1 MFPRLLLLW
10 VLFAAAPVLSQ
21 ALEAPKTPKDIAAGL
36 AQIGPRS
43 GPEARRKAA
52 GFLVEALRRAGLE
65 QVRTVPVE
73 GSRGLVNVEGV
84 LPGALSGKL
93 ASEIILSAHY
103 DSVHESPGAGDDAS
117 GCGVAIAAAADLR
130 RTPLSHTVRVV
141 LFDGEETGLDG
152 SRGWLQGRPRED
164 KQRVLANLNLEM
176 LGWNGS
182 AGPVI
187 LTFPAQVS
195 GQRSFA
201 PGWLFHSVLRGG
213 EAVGWPFEAVD
224 NRFPFLTQLV
234 MRSAESGYGTD
245 SESFLEEGIPSVT
258 LSDSS
263 LLVLDP
269 AYHEP
274 TDTAARL
281 DGERLDRWTQ
291 AVAAVVRRLD
301 TLPGRPLPE
310 DQYLVFAGRV
320 WLRRDLIWIG
330 FLLWVVLVFRGRP
343 GRWRGTSTAE
353 HGRQMRS
360 YLPGLLFRV
369 LLLASIFLAP
379 VFAVLLFPAAA
390 LALVRPRPVWGRVL
404 WIVLGFL
411 PLFAYL
417 VVFGILA
424 AYEVVVLD
432 AGFKAGAAAAV
443 LIPATLMSYGITVA
457 LRPRPQVPQTLT
469 VDDPSSKV
477 EA

>member
-1 MFPRLLLLW
+1 MPARLLLLC

-21 ALEAPKTPKDIAAGL
+21 ALETPKTPKDIAAGL
-36 AQIGPRS
+36 AQAGPRS
-43 GPEARRKAA
+43 DREARRKAA
-52 GFLVEALRRAGLE
+52 VLLVEALRRAGLE
-65 QVRTVPVE
+65 QVRTVPVP
-73 GSRGLVNVEGV
+73 GSQGLVNVEGV
-84 LPGALSGKL
+84 LPGKTDG
-93 ASEIILSAHY
+93 EIILSAHY
-103 DSVHESPGAGDDAS
+103 DSVPRSPGAGDDAS

-130 RTPLSHTVRVV
+130 RTPLSHTVRVL

-152 SRGWLQGRPRED
+152 SQGWLRGRPREE

-176 LGWNGS
+176 LGWKGS

-187 LTFPAQVS
+187 LTFPAAVLGS
-195 GQRSFA
+195 AGGRRSFA
-201 PGWLFHSVLRGG
+201 PGWLVHSVLRGG
-213 EAVGWPFEAVD
+213 EAVGWPFEVVD
-224 NRFPFLTQLV
+224 NRFPFLAQLV
-234 MRSAESGYGTD
+234 VRSAEVGYGTD
-245 SESFLEEGIPSVT
+245 SESFLEHGIPSVT

-269 AYHEP
+269 AYHQP
-274 TDTAARL
+274 ADTAGRL

-301 TLPGRPLPE
+301 SLAGRPLPE

-320 WLRRDLIWIG
+320 WLRRDLIWMG
-330 FLLWVVLVFRGRP
+330 FLLWALLVFRGRP

-369 LLLASIFLAP
+369 LLLASIFFAP

-390 LALVRPRPVWGRVL
+390 LSLVRPRPVWARAL

-417 VVFGILA
+417 VVLGIAA
-424 AYEVVVLD
+424 AYEAVFPE
-432 AGFKAGAAAAV
+432 AGFKGGTAAAV
-443 LIPATLMSYGITVA
+443 LIPATLAAYGVTVA
-457 LRPRPQVPQTLT
+457 FPQTSRTLS